1 MTTTKSK
8 ASKVSSSGV
17 SRTLHSTRN
26 ARSKRTK
33 HLHPEKRLD
42 ASSSNEEDEGTHL
55 TEEEERSDEE
65 DDSFDDDRRKTGTK
79 RRRRT
84 DRKGGGGGVRSAK
97 KIADESELLFPL
109 RLLGKKERMLLLR
122 SPETTTT
129 TRTGVIKKEKTSIR
143 KHAAEN
149 VYRLVAC
156 CLQSGDFEL
165 AARTTAALL
174 AISRKRMYREEEALE
189 DGGRNEDLSLIHI

>member
-1 MTTTKSK
+1 MRRTILSTTT
-8 ASKVSSSGV
+8 
-17 SRTLHSTRN
+17 
-26 ARSKRTK
+26 
-33 HLHPEKRLD
+33 EKKGYEKEKEKENG
-42 ASSSNEEDEGTHL
+42 SE
-55 TEEEERSDEE
+55 
-65 DDSFDDDRRKTGTK
+65 
-79 RRRRT
+79 
-84 DRKGGGGGVRSAK
+84 GGGGGVRSAK

-109 RLLGKKERMLLLR
+109 RLLGKKERTLLLVHL
-122 SPETTTT
+122 TAT

-174 AISRKRMYREEEALE
+174 AISREA
-189 DGGRNEDLSLIHI
+189 DVPGGRGFGGRRTERGQ

>member
-42 ASSSNEEDEGTHL
+42 ASSSNEEDQGTHL

-79 RRRRT
+79 RRRRRRT
-84 DRKGGGGGVRSAK
+84 DRKGGGGGGVRSAK

-109 RLLGKKERMLLLR
+109 RLLGKKERTLLLR

-189 DGGRNEDLSLIHI
+189 DGGTERGQ